1 MATVQDQENE
11 HRRRF
16 DHGSCG
22 NKETVSM
29 TIAPGGPQGCSNQGN
44 DKLYGSERA
53 KDCWRKGR
61 LEALVSTGTVWEH
74 VLQRGACRKWVRQRL
89 EWLSGGNASIDL
101 QVISKEEQLWLDA
114 AAEETIWTD
123 RVLWPRVGKDIQH
136 IMTERAHD
144 GLVEEDGWNKRELG
158 PRVAI
163 IASGQCSYAF
173 EADPMHGA

>member
-1 MATVQDQENE
+1 MRISLLE
-11 HRRRF
+11 
-16 DHGSCG
+16 
-22 NKETVSM
+22 
-29 TIAPGGPQGCSNQGN
+29 
-44 DKLYGSERA
+44 ER
-53 KDCWRKGR
+53 R

-123 RVLWPRVGKDIQH
+123 RVLWPRVGKGIQH

-144 GLVEEDGWNKRELG
+144 GLVGEDGWNKPELG
-158 PRVAI
+158 PRLAI
-163 IASGQCSYAF
+163 IAKRPGYCTMLTHGCTDS
-173 EADPMHGA
+173 DPNSVARI